1 MLILAKEFYPPD
13 FMEEFMEGL
22 CEPRCTGFSRS
33 NPPHLDWVAV
43 SFWLLSILLGCSGLL
58 GRGQW
63 CHMELKREAETNS
76 MGELGEDE
84 VLPVGT
90 VHVGVG
96 SSDPPDVFKKFGPEG
111 VDFKCKDRPFAVI
124 HVDPMFQGRDVALL
138 EADAAAYRKD
148 MTSGLRDRW
157 GARWSFAR
165 SPLLFL
171 G

>member
-1 MLILAKEFYPPD
+1 
-13 FMEEFMEGL
+13 MEGL
-22 CEPRCTGFSRS
+22 CEPRSTGFSRG
-33 NPPHLDWVAV
+33 NPPHLDWVTV
-43 SFWLLSILLGCSGLL
+43 SFWLLSILLCASGLL

-63 CHMELKREAETNS
+63 CHVELEREAETHS
-76 MGELGEDE
+76 RGELGEDE

-90 VHVGVG
+90 VHVGMR
-96 SSDPPDVFKKFGPEG
+96 SSDPPNVFKKFGPKG
-111 VDFKCKDRPFAVI
+111 VDFKKCKDRPFAVI
-124 HVDPMFQGRDVALL
+124 HVYPMFQSRDVALL
-138 EADAAAYRKD
+138 EADAAADRKD